1 MKNIIISAF
10 IISFLGLAPV
20 ACVKKDAKCK
30 KEHKKARKKGTAGWQ
45 Y

>member
-1 MKNIIISAF
+1 MRTILSF
-10 IISFLGLAPV
+10 ILILSLLGPA

-30 KEHKKARKKGTAGWQ
+30 KEHKKARKKGTTGWQ

>member
-1 MKNIIISAF
+1 MKNF
-10 IISFLGLAPV
+10 ILVLLLLSFMGFMAPS
-20 ACVKKDAKCK
+20 CVKKDAKCK

>member
-1 MKNIIISAF
+1 MKRLILAIILMT
-10 IISFLGLAPV
+10 FLLP

-30 KEHKKARKKGTAGWQ
+30 REHKAARKKGTRGWQ

>member
-1 MKNIIISAF
+1 MKKILLFVFVISLLSPA
-10 IISFLGLAPV
+10 